1 MGKAAIPAA
10 LAAMMLAT
18 TGCTTSEMIMQPP
31 AEGQTGPGGTRVV
44 ENLEARNWGLFL
56 FYWIPLWSGNP
67 GRPNQSDYVVFGNRV
82 KEKYM
87 EMMLRGRAR
96 QLKADDVEDIRVR
109 ESSTGFFSLWI
120 LWRRSMSATA
130 VAVEKK

>member
-1 MGKAAIPAA
+1 MGKAAMTAVLVAIT
-10 LAAMMLAT
+10 LAMS
-18 TGCTTSEMIMQPP
+18 GCATSEMIMQPP
-31 AEGQTGPGGTRVV
+31 AAGQTGPGGAKVV
-44 ENLEARNWGLFL
+44 ENLEARNWGVFL
-56 FYWIPLWSGNP
+56 FYWIPVWSGNP
-67 GRPNQSDYVVFGNRV
+67 GRPNQRDYVVFENRV

-87 EMMLRGRAR
+87 EIMFRNRAK
-96 QLKADDVEDIRVR
+96 QLKAGEVEDIRVR